1 MSKYVLDK
9 DKTRAQALDSRRKG
23 MEAVVT
29 QLLKDYD
36 MSLREF
42 YDAYLYSIAS
52 LAVQGQELVARALV
66 AEYEKIKTIYH
77 SENEKF
83 CETLLGW
90 EGETGNKK
98 IRRYHKDTCLAVCPY
113 FLEDNNIRVPSIRRA
128 VLCSFSG
135 QLKEL
140 VYKGAH
146 VLRTSEC
153 KATPPTVMEIT
164 RTTTIKVD
172 EEDPTQCSD
181 ECPYLRCDEHARDG
195 EYYCLFFGA
204 ELEWLLQGRTPACR
218 ESFGLGDEE

>member
-140 VYKGAH
+140 AYV
-146 VLRTSEC
+146 V
-153 KATPPTVMEIT
+153 
-164 RTTTIKVD
+164 
-172 EEDPTQCSD
+172 
-181 ECPYLRCDEHARDG
+181 ECPHCGITILNKDASIVKRNAEWHIRHCEFDPENKRCQTCKHFIKNLYPVRDG
-195 EYYCLFFGA
+195 CALGEIIRDSDICFKH
-204 ELEWLLQGRTPACR
+204 ELKETK
-218 ESFGLGDEE
+218 DE